1 MGRRRRLE
9 RRRLEIEENKVE
21 ERISGKEERE
31 RAKVRS
37 KSKKR

>member
-21 ERISGKEERE
+21 ERINGKEERKGQ
-31 RAKVRS
+31 R
-37 KSKKR
+37 